1 MIFCLA
7 VTPTFVHS
15 GAARLLSSYEL
26 FSDMLNHPPHKMSGV
41 WVPHCRCILYQW
53 PLVNECEYVFVC
65 CLCLC
70 IFASDFASL
79 IMYIYVCISFGLSW
93 SMIVRTTVCLFVC
106 VYVCACLCMCLFV
119 YLLDCMSLFVSFKT
133 VLIWNQ
139 ACCQLLCKILS
150 LITSIVC
157 NFKMFQ
163 NQLMEECLKATQVFM
178 LLSSSREESDP
189 STMLPMVFWENFN
202 TTISSWG

>member
-1 MIFCLA
+1 MHPIS
-7 VTPTFVHS
+7 VTPCEWMWICVCLLFVSLHLCIWFCIS
-15 GAARLLSSYEL
+15 YHVHLCVHQLWSKLINDSKDNCLSIC
-26 FSDMLNHPPHKMSGV
+26 M
-41 WVPHCRCILYQW
+41 
-53 PLVNECEYVFVC
+53 
-65 CLCLC
+65 CLC
-70 IFASDFASL
+70 
-79 IMYIYVCISFGLSW
+79 V
-93 SMIVRTTVCLFVC
+93 
-106 VYVCACLCMCLFV
+106 CLFV
-119 YLLDCMSLFVSFKT
+119 YLLACMSLFVSFKT

-202 TTISSWG
+202 TTISS